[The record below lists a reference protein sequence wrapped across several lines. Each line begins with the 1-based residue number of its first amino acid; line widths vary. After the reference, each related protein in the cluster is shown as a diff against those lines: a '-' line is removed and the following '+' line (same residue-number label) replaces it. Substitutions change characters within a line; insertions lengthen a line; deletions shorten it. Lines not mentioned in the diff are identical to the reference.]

1 MLAAIVLGLG
11 GTQVRAETSVDE
23 AQDALWSCVKDFA
36 RSLAHHSPLDTEAI
50 ADQSLQSCNASLDSF
65 RRVLMESSEGQSPDQ
80 VEARMNLSRDLAGY
94 VARSTVDSVR
104 SPQDVREINEDDVGI
119 WMSPGLTEEETAE
132 TRRPRLILPASGY
145 PLPKL

>member
-1 MLAAIVLGLG
+1 
-11 GTQVRAETSVDE
+11 
-23 AQDALWSCVKDFA
+23 
-36 RSLAHHSPLDTEAI
+36 
-50 ADQSLQSCNASLDSF
+50 
-65 RRVLMESSEGQSPDQ
+65 MESSEGQSPDQ